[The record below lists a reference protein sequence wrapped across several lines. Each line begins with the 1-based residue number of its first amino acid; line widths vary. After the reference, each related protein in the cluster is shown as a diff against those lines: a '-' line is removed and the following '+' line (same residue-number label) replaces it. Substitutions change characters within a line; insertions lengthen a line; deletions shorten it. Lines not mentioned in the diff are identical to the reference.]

1 MTVHLIIKGKVQG
14 VSFRAYAKQVAEEL
28 GVHGWIKNT
37 KEGHVETVAEAEAA
51 VLQQFI
57 DWCRQGPRRASVREL
72 SVKETEQKGF
82 AGFEIIRE

>member
-14 VSFRAYAKQVAEEL
+14 VSFRAYAKRVAEEL

-37 KEGHVETVAEAEAA
+37 NEGHVETVAEAEAA
-51 VLQQFI
+51 ILQQFI
-57 DWCRQGPRRASVREL
+57 DWCHEGPRHADVKEVIVR
-72 SVKETEQKGF
+72 ETEQKGF